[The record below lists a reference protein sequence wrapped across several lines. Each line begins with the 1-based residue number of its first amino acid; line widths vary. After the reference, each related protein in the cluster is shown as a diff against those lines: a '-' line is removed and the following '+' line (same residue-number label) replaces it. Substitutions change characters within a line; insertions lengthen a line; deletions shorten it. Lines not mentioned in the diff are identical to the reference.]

1 MNFDKIKAPT
11 VRESFVRELENKIL
25 SGELKPGDK
34 LPPAKE
40 LCELMGVSL
49 TVVNAGMSELANNG
63 FVETIPRRGT
73 YIADYKKKGNAG
85 TLSAIMRYNGGK
97 LSSKEIRAL
106 CETRMALDLLVARL
120 VVERATDA
128 ELHELEP
135 LLDELRAE
143 RDLERCCELV
153 TEFYHRLAEIS
164 GNIFLSLLYNSTFE
178 PQKGIYVLFC
188 EKNGTAP
195 VGEHAVEV
203 YESLLARDVKRAQN
217 DMFEAVRSAIIGDN
231 AII

>member
-1 MNFDKIKAPT
+1 MSASWRTRYSP
-11 VRESFVRELENKIL
+11 
-25 SGELKPGDK
+25 GELKPGDK

-106 CETRMALDLLVARL
+106 CETRMALDLLVARWWWSARRMPSCMSSSL
-120 VVERATDA
+120 CSTSCAPSATW
-128 ELHELEP
+128 
-135 LLDELRAE
+135 
-143 RDLERCCELV
+143 
-153 TEFYHRLAEIS
+153 
-164 GNIFLSLLYNSTFE
+164 
-178 PQKGIYVLFC
+178 
-188 EKNGTAP
+188 
-195 VGEHAVEV
+195 
-203 YESLLARDVKRAQN
+203 
-217 DMFEAVRSAIIGDN
+217 SA
-231 AII
+231 AASW

>member
-97 LSSKEIRAL
+97 LSSKEIRSRRSWWWSARRMPSCMSSSL
-106 CETRMALDLLVARL
+106 CSTSCAPS
-120 VVERATDA
+120 ATW
-128 ELHELEP
+128 
-135 LLDELRAE
+135 
-143 RDLERCCELV
+143 
-153 TEFYHRLAEIS
+153 
-164 GNIFLSLLYNSTFE
+164 
-178 PQKGIYVLFC
+178 
-188 EKNGTAP
+188 
-195 VGEHAVEV
+195 
-203 YESLLARDVKRAQN
+203 
-217 DMFEAVRSAIIGDN
+217 SA
-231 AII
+231 AASW

>member
-40 LCELMGVSL
+40 LCEMMGVSL

-85 TLSAIMRYNGGK
+85 TLSAIMRYNGGR
-97 LSSKEIRAL
+97 LTDKEIRSL
-106 CETRMALDLLVARL
+106 CETRIALDMLVARL
-120 VVERATDA
+120 VVERATDK
-128 ELHELEP
+128 ELFDLEP
-135 LLDELRAE
+135 LLDELSAE
-143 RDLERCCELV
+143 KDLERCCELV
-153 TEFYHRLAEIS
+153 TEFYHRLAEIT

-195 VGEHAVEV
+195 VVAHAIQV
-203 YESLLARDVKRAQN
+203 YRSLLHRDTEDARRH
-217 DMFEAVRSAIIGDN
+217 MLEAVRSAISGDL
-231 AII
+231 AIV

>member
-1 MNFDKIKAPT
+1 MIFDKIKAPT

-34 LPPAKE
+34 LPRAKE

-97 LSSKEIRAL
+97 LSSKEYPLAVRDPHGAGP
-106 CETRMALDLLVARL
+106 ARGP
-120 VVERATDA
+120 A
-128 ELHELEP
+128 
-135 LLDELRAE
+135 
-143 RDLERCCELV
+143 
-153 TEFYHRLAEIS
+153 
-164 GNIFLSLLYNSTFE
+164 G
-178 PQKGIYVLFC
+178 G
-188 EKNGTAP
+188 G
-195 VGEHAVEV
+195 
-203 YESLLARDVKRAQN
+203 ARDGCRA
-217 DMFEAVRSAIIGDN
+217 ARARASAR
-231 AII
+231 